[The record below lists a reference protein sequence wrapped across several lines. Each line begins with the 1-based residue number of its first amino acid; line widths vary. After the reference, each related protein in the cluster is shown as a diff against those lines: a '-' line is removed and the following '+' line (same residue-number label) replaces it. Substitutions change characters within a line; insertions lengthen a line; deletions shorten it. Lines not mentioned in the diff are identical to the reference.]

1 MMRMRARRGG
11 GAYTARASEMTGA
24 MTRLTVALVAA
35 VAANARATGE
45 VLPVSGGAIS
55 LSIVG
60 PGTSPA
66 VPALGTT
73 VLLNVSCA
81 GEDGSAGV
89 CPPDMWV
96 RIDRLDGVADATP
109 YVRLVDEGYTFTWAP
124 TFPHYFKPA
133 WGVHT
138 FPFGGSP
145 GGAPISIVGAGV
157 SAQYNGTALTPNSS
171 AVTIHYSRAF
181 EDSDSSM
188 TVEDLGP
195 GSVRLTLQN
204 TAAPTGTFSTV
215 RFDRYFPSNTT
226 SSPPQFAVDFFFN
239 QHSGTASIVRTF
251 QEPGVYYW
259 GVTPTFEGRAGGSSA
274 GGVFGSCSDQK
285 FSGSSTQCQP
295 TTHPIALVVKGPDGE
310 TGA

>member
-1 MMRMRARRGG
+1 
-11 GAYTARASEMTGA
+11 MTGA
-24 MTRLTVALVAA
+24 ITGITVALVASTTA
-35 VAANARATGE
+35 GALATGE
-45 VLPVSGGAIS
+45 VLPAGAGAIS

-66 VPALGTT
+66 MPALGTT

-81 GEDGSAGV
+81 EENGSAGV
-89 CPPDMWV
+89 CPPNLWV

-109 YVRLVDEGYTFTWAP
+109 YARLVDEGYTFTWAP

-133 WGVHT
+133 WGVHN

-145 GGAPISIVGAGV
+145 GGAPIRIVGAGV
-157 SAQYNGTALTPNSS
+157 SARYNGTVLTPNSS
-171 AVTIHYSRAF
+171 ATTIHYSRAF
-181 EDSDSSM
+181 EDSDSTM
-188 TVEDLGP
+188 AVEDLGP
-195 GSVRLTLQN
+195 GSVRLTLKN
-204 TAAPTGTFSTV
+204 TAAPTRTFSTV

-226 SSPPQFAVDFFFN
+226 CSPPQFAVDFFFN
-239 QHSGTASIVRTF
+239 EHSGTGSIVRTF

-274 GGVFGSCSDQK
+274 GGVFGTCGGQK
-285 FSGSSTQCQP
+285 FSGGSNQCKP
-295 TTHPIALVVKGPDGE
+295 TTHPIALVVKGPNGE